1 MSQFKA
7 SHRKWP
13 FFRVDNWFFFPFFWG
28 PRPPQLGRAAAAMLR
43 RSQVC
48 SALRFFRSAQK
59 TRSGLT
65 ATAAQRWAM
74 ARFARRRLRRLF
86 KA

>member
-1 MSQFKA
+1 MSQVKA
-7 SHRKWP
+7 SHRKWSL
-13 FFRVDNWFFFPFFWG
+13 FRVDNWFFFLFLG
-28 PRPPQLGRAAAAMLR
+28 PAAAPIRAGGR
-43 RSQVC
+43 RYASPLAIR
-48 SALRFFRSAQK
+48 SALRFFRFAQK

-86 KA
+86 RA